1 MEIQNGRRRRRLGPL
16 ELDTEHSEG
25 SPGMCEM
32 IPNYAAYVFLKKERT
47 LFRNWPLSVI
57 EVNANSSFLTSKPVV
72 FVKPRVLKS
81 ALKNVTFGP
90 SSSVPYFSIL

>member
-72 FVKPRVLKS
+72 FVTCVTT
-81 ALKNVTFGP
+81 VTFGP